1 MSAPPGF
8 DVAVVGGGLIGT
20 ALGYELTRAGART
33 VVVDRHDP
41 GRATDAGAGIL
52 SPETMSVEDPAWF
65 ELATAAGEHYRTLVP
80 ELEDG
85 GAHDTGYAATGA
97 LRIAFREWEDEL
109 FRDNIALARSR
120 YGVAVE
126 ELSPEQARELFPPLG
141 EIRAAWHSRRAA
153 RVDGRSMTAALL
165 GAALEVGLT
174 VVDGSVE
181 ELVTAADRVTGLTVA
196 GEVVE

>member
-1 MSAPPGF
+1 MSTPAGF

-33 VVVDRHDP
+33 VLIDRHDP

-52 SPETMSVEDPAWF
+52 SPETMSIEDPAWF

-80 ELEDG
+80 TLEDG
-85 GAHDTGYAATGA
+85 GARDTGYAATGA
-97 LRIAFREWEDEL
+97 LRIAFREWEDDL

-126 ELSPEQARELFPPLG
+126 ELTPEQARERFPPLG
-141 EIRAAWHSRRAA
+141 EIRAAWYSRRAA
-153 RVDGRSMTAALL
+153 RGRRTFDDR
-165 GAALEVGLT
+165 GAARCRG
-174 VVDGSVE
+174 GGRARPSW
-181 ELVTAADRVTGLTVA
+181 TARSTSSSPPRTASPG
-196 GEVVE
+196 